1 MEVLQLPASTGKL
14 LIPSDFNNA
23 WELRRSLANSQN
35 ISLPTLNWILYLPS
49 NFFFFAGKPS
59 PGSLP
64 WSMFFSALTRWV
76 ASRKHRKDGEWIL
89 SLFPVYMVGWS
100 QSYCKTS
107 PVSFCT
113 KSEFGY
119 TQSRAREVR
128 ATEKK
133 SCSDYSFLCG
143 WPQPAIKVKVFQDS
157 MDSLL
162 LLILFWL
169 SRLLLSHFL
178 PLYSGMSISP
188 KLHFS
193 GAKTFINYYVLRFT
207 SR

>member
-128 ATEKK
+128 ATEKELLRL
-133 SCSDYSFLCG
+133 FLPVWLATASHQG
-143 WPQPAIKVKVFQDS
+143 KGISRQHGLTAFINP
-157 MDSLL
+157 
-162 LLILFWL
+162 LLIVQVTALTF
-169 SRLLLSHFL
+169 SS
-178 PLYSGMSISP
+178 SI
-188 KLHFS
+188 L
-193 GAKTFINYYVLRFT
+193 GYVHKP
-207 SR
+207 

>member
-59 PGSLP
+59 PGPLP
-64 WSMFFSALTRWV
+64 RSVVFSALTRWV

-107 PVSFCT
+107 PLFLSALNLNFAT
-113 KSEFGY
+113 HRAEPGKSEQLRKRAAQTIPSCVVGHS
-119 TQSRAREVR
+119 QPSR
-128 ATEKK
+128 
-133 SCSDYSFLCG
+133 
-143 WPQPAIKVKVFQDS
+143 
-157 MDSLL
+157 
-162 LLILFWL
+162 
-169 SRLLLSHFL
+169 
-178 PLYSGMSISP
+178 
-188 KLHFS
+188 
-193 GAKTFINYYVLRFT
+193 
-207 SR
+207 